1 MKFLIPIILIF
12 GLFACSGSNQKSL
25 QDSFTSFVQ
34 SNDKI
39 VGFGSIRIKDILTKA
54 DYTKIPKYGPLLA
67 SQLAAFSGT
76 VDFEKPLYFAVEG
89 PFDIEGYPAAL
100 YLFAESKNQDSVTNK
115 LKSFGFDMIKN
126 EEGKYNYY
134 QDKEF
139 SISVKESLLV
149 GVLKPK
155 TTEFK
160 GLLSKIYDQ
169 ASIDVK
175 DDKIKQFIDTK
186 SDIVAG
192 INLESLYSTSN
203 TDLEKLPKDKK
214 QALLS
219 MVKGSFVLNSLNFK
233 AGELELKIQN
243 FFSSALTQKI
253 PLKNSSSSEILKKIG
268 SGEPRLG
275 LLLNFDFL
283 KLNSLMEEFN
293 LQDEYAQLAKNFSE
307 KELTSNEIFG
317 DILNGQFGMVAYD
330 EMMEEG
336 GMTPVGNLFVGF
348 GKQGK
353 TGFEKLNVP
362 GAGLLQKD
370 IFENHALF
378 YLSENFKP
386 SDNQIK
392 VPQGCENFGMKPIS
406 GYAYLDG
413 LAIEEFE
420 LGEEFK
426 FIEKID
432 HIYFEYGQDGGV
444 LKVRSID
451 SKTNFLKQSVD
462 QALTQLSEM
471 LIKMVL

>member
-1 MKFLIPIILIF
+1 MKFIIPIVLIL
-12 GLFACSGSNQKSL
+12 GLFACSGTNQKSL
-25 QDSFTSFVQ
+25 EDSFASFVQ
-34 SNDKI
+34 SNNKI
-39 VGFGSIRIKDILTKA
+39 VGFGSIRIKDILLKA

-76 VDFEKPLYFAVEG
+76 VDFEKPLYFALEG
-89 PFDIEGYPAAL
+89 PFDKAGYPAAL
-100 YLFAESKNQDSVTNK
+100 YLFAESKNQDSVTSK

-126 EEGKYNYY
+126 EEGKFNYY
-134 QDKEF
+134 QDREF

-160 GLLSKIYDQ
+160 GLLAKIYDQ
-169 ASIDVK
+169 SSLEVK
-175 DDKIKQFIDTK
+175 EDKIKEFVQTK

-192 INLESLYSTSN
+192 INLEALYGTSN

-214 QALLS
+214 QSLIS
-219 MVKGSFVLNSLNFK
+219 MVKGSFVLNSLNFN
-233 AGELELKIQN
+233 AGELELKTQN
-243 FFSSALTQKI
+243 FFSTALTQNL
-253 PLKNSSSSEILKKIG
+253 PLKNSGSSDIIKKIG

-275 LLLNFDFL
+275 LLFNFDFQ
-283 KLNSLMEEFN
+283 KLNSFMEQFN
-293 LQDEYAQLAKNFSE
+293 LQDEYSEIAKN
-307 KELTSNEIFG
+307 LTGQEISTKEIFG
-317 DILNGQFGMVAYD
+317 EILNGQFGVVAYD

-353 TGFEKLNVP
+353 QGFEKLNVP
-362 GAGLLQKD
+362 GIGLLKKD
-370 IFENHALF
+370 ILDSHALF
-378 YLSENFKP
+378 YLSDKFKP
-386 SDNQIK
+386 SDEQIK

-406 GYAYLDG
+406 GYAYLEG
-413 LAIEEFE
+413 LPIEDFE
-420 LGEEFK
+420 LEEEFK

-432 HIYFEYGQDGGV
+432 HIYFEYGLEGGV

>member
-1 MKFLIPIILIF
+1 
-12 GLFACSGSNQKSL
+12 
-25 QDSFTSFVQ
+25 
-34 SNDKI
+34 
-39 VGFGSIRIKDILTKA
+39 
-54 DYTKIPKYGPLLA
+54 
-67 SQLAAFSGT
+67 
-76 VDFEKPLYFAVEG
+76 
-89 PFDIEGYPAAL
+89 
-100 YLFAESKNQDSVTNK
+100 
-115 LKSFGFDMIKN
+115 
-126 EEGKYNYY
+126 
-134 QDKEF
+134 
-139 SISVKESLLV
+139 
-149 GVLKPK
+149 
-155 TTEFK
+155 
-160 GLLSKIYDQ
+160 
-169 ASIDVK
+169 
-175 DDKIKQFIDTK
+175 
-186 SDIVAG
+186 
-192 INLESLYSTSN
+192 
-203 TDLEKLPKDKK
+203 
-214 QALLS
+214 
-219 MVKGSFVLNSLNFK
+219 
-233 AGELELKIQN
+233 
-243 FFSSALTQKI
+243 
-253 PLKNSSSSEILKKIG
+253 
-268 SGEPRLG
+268 
-275 LLLNFDFL
+275 
-283 KLNSLMEEFN
+283 
-293 LQDEYAQLAKNFSE
+293 
-307 KELTSNEIFG
+307 
-317 DILNGQFGMVAYD
+317 MVAYD